1 VSRRDDPAAQAARIR
16 AMFGRI
22 ARRYDLMNRLMT
34 LGRDRAWR
42 RYVVRQAG
50 LPVGGRLLD
59 IATGT
64 GDIAFEAAR
73 REGRPVV
80 VGADFSLPMMRVGQA
95 KPGGDGIGW
104 CQCDAL
110 ALPFGAAAFDAVTSG
125 YLIRN
130 VVDAPAA
137 FREQVRVVRPGG
149 RLVCL
154 DTSPPPHGP
163 LRPLIMFHFK
173 VVIPLLGRLVAGDG
187 AAYTYLPESTEGFK
201 APDELA
207 QVMREAGLERV
218 TYRRFMFGTIA
229 VHTGF
234 RPAGEPDQAQG
245 QG

>member
-1 VSRRDDPAAQAARIR
+1 VTGRDNAAAQAARIR

-42 RYVVRQAG
+42 RYVVRQADP
-50 LPVGGRLLD
+50 PVGGRLLD

-73 REGRPVV
+73 GERRPAV
-80 VGADFSLPMMRVGQA
+80 VGADFSLPMMRVGRA
-95 KPGGDGIGW
+95 KPGGEGIAW

-110 ALPFGAAAFDAVTSG
+110 ALPFGEAAFDAVTSG

-149 RLVCL
+149 RVVCL

-163 LRPLIMFHFK
+163 LRPLILFHFK
-173 VVIPLLGRLVAGDG
+173 VIIPLLGRLVAGDG

-207 QVMREAGLERV
+207 QIMRGAGLERV

-234 RPAGEPDQAQG
+234 KASR
-245 QG
+245 